1 VLKNTLLNLLSIWH
15 NFLFIFFERW
25 LTKGKKPER
34 LPNYASAGAHLACNL
49 LDEMPQPKTREIEE
63 DEKG

>member
-1 VLKNTLLNLLSIWH
+1 
-15 NFLFIFFERW
+15 